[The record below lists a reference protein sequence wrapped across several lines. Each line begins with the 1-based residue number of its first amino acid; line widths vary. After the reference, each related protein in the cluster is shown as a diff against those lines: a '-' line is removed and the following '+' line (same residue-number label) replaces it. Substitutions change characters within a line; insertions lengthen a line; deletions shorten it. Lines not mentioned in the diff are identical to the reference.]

1 MTWQRVFNNP
11 LRVPRAG
18 IGVPRVRLAPK
29 SLEPSKPNVRQ
40 PAVWSWPVQQI
51 LGQAQYGA
59 LSSLAEERQSSDDD
73 PWAKLHSQN
82 EVEKR
87 IFTDPVLK
95 LEFYERATQII
106 ARAKPS
112 DGFSD
117 RGAPVDRAEARL
129 RLWLILY
136 AGYSR

>member
-1 MTWQRVFNNP
+1 MSWKAIFNNP

-29 SLEPSKPNVRQ
+29 SLEPPKPNVRQ
-40 PAVWSWPVQQI
+40 PAVWSWSVQQI
-51 LGQAQYGA
+51 LGEAQYGA
-59 LSSLAEERQSSDDD
+59 LSSLAEERQNSDD
-73 PWAKLHSQN
+73 PWAKLRTQN
-82 EVEKR
+82 EVEQQ
-87 IFTDPVLK
+87 IFTDPALK

-106 ARAKPS
+106 NRAKPS